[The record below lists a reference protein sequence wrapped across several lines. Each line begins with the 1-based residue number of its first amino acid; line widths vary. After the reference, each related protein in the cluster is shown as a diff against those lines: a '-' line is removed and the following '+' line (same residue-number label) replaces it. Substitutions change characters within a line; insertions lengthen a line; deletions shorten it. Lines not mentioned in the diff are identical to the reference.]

1 MELDQLI
8 QEAVVDGSKEAA
20 LFQLLLNATLYV
32 HAPKRPT
39 GPRLSLVQF
48 KTPQGVMAIP
58 VFTDIKKAEFAGR
71 GKVRIIPIHAR
82 PLLSATVGANIVIN
96 PNDAWCILYPE
107 EIRTLLAG
115 QTLGRKPEDI
125 ETTKDIQLRPA
136 QSPSAELVKLI
147 EEALAPIE
155 TAQDA
160 WLTEADDDERPS
172 STRYVVVVAAER
184 PSYERIARSLTLA
197 LANSGKTIEKTVD
210 ITFIEPGHAQNAWLA
225 EDSES
230 LIYRRIWL
238 TATRSGVTG
247 NA

>member
-8 QEAVVDGSKEAA
+8 EEAVADGSKEAA
-20 LFQLLLNATLYV
+20 LFHLLLNATLYV
-32 HAPKRPT
+32 HAPKMPT

-71 GKVRIIPIHAR
+71 GNVRIIPIHAR
-82 PLLSATVGANIVIN
+82 KLFSASLGANIVIN

-107 EIRTLLAG
+107 EIRALLAG
-115 QTLGRKPEDI
+115 RTLGRKPEDI

-136 QSPSAELVKLI
+136 QNPSAELVKLI
-147 EEALAPIE
+147 EESLAPIE

-172 STRYVVVVAAER
+172 SSRYIVVVAAEQ

-197 LANSGKTIEKTVD
+197 LSNSGMSFEKTVD
-210 ITFIEPGHAQNAWLA
+210 ITFIEPGDAQKAWL
-225 EDSES
+225 EDNSS
-230 LIYRRIWL
+230 CLIYRRLWMN
-238 TATRSGVTG
+238 ASRSEVYG